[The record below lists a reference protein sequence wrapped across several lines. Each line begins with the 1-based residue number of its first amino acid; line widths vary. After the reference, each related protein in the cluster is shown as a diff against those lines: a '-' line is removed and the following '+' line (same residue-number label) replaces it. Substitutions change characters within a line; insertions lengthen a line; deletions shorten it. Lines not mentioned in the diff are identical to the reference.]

1 MRNLILNDSS
11 VFDDTITYLIFGRN
25 ISKLSKMPSD
35 LFIKSDLK
43 AIYIKNTIFLNS
55 MTK

>member
-11 VFDDTITYLIFGRN
+11 VLITQLLILYLTGIYRN
-25 ISKLSKMPSD
+25 FLKKPSD

-43 AIYIKNTIFLNS
+43 AIYIKNTIF
-55 MTK
+55 KIV